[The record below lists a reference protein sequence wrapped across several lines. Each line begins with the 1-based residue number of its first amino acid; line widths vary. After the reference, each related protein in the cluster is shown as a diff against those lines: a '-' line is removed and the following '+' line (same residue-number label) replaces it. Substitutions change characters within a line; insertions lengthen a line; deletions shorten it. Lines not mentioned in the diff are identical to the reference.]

1 LASNEEHQNSTSPK
15 SIRTP
20 TPSASTLPTH
30 ISFSYDPSDNE
41 DEGEDL
47 PDDNKDDFQYVPVS
61 SQSKLVQ
68 FQFLTFARQQKLEL
82 NSNDGNNENNND
94 DDEEEEDDTLK
105 DQNMEEDEKEDDEEQ
120 QEVRYKID

>member
-1 LASNEEHQNSTSPK
+1 M
-15 SIRTP
+15 
-20 TPSASTLPTH
+20 PTH

-82 NSNDGNNENNND
+82 NSNGGNNENNND
-94 DDEEEEDDTLK
+94 DDDDEEEDDTLK
-105 DQNMEEDEKEDDEEQ
+105 DQNMEEYEKENDEEQ